1 MRFPLDSIFKVVF
14 GVVLNCLEGSSK
26 EGTAFMKAFD
36 DSNALVYW
44 RYVNP
49 FWKLKRFF
57 NIGSKATIKK
67 KIKIL
72 DDFVHGVIRIKRERL
87 EVKQDCVSFKFVTN

>member
-57 NIGSKATIKK
+57 NIGSEATLKK

>member
-14 GVVLNCLEGSSK
+14 GVELNCLEGSSK

-57 NIGSKATIKK
+57 NIGSEATLKK

-72 DDFVHGVIRIKRERL
+72 DDFVHGVIRIKREWL

>member
-14 GVVLNCLEGSSK
+14 GVELNCLEGSSK

-57 NIGSKATIKK
+57 NIGSEATLKK

-87 EVKQDCVSFKFVTN
+87 

>member
-14 GVVLNCLEGSSK
+14 GVELNCLEGSSK

-36 DSNALVYW
+36 DSNALAYW

-57 NIGSKATIKK
+57 NIGSEATLKK

>member
-14 GVVLNCLEGSSK
+14 RVDLNCLEGSSK

-57 NIGSKATIKK
+57 NIGSEATLKK

-72 DDFVHGVIRIKRERL
+72 DDFVHGVIRIKREWL

>member
-14 GVVLNCLEGSSK
+14 RVELNCLEGSSK

-57 NIGSKATIKK
+57 NIGSEATLKK

>member
-14 GVVLNCLEGSSK
+14 GVELNCLEGSSK

-57 NIGSKATIKK
+57 NIGSEATLKK

>member
-14 GVVLNCLEGSSK
+14 GVELNCLEGSSK
-26 EGTAFMKAFD
+26 EGTAFMKAFE

-57 NIGSKATIKK
+57 NIGSEATLKK

>member
-1 MRFPLDSIFKVVF
+1 MRCTLDSIFKVGF
-14 GVVLNCLEGSSK
+14 GVELNCLEGSSK

-44 RYVNP
+44 RYVDP
-49 FWKLKRFF
+49 FGKLKRFL
-57 NIGSKATIKK
+57 NIGSEVAFKK

-72 DDFVHGVIRIKRERL
+72 DDFVHGVIRTKRELL